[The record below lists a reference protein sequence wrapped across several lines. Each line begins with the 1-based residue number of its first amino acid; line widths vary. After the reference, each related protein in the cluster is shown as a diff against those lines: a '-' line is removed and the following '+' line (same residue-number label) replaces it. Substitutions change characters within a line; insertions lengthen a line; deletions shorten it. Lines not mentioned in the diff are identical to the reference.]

1 MWFQVLFHSPLGV
14 LFTFPSRYWFT
25 IGYRVVFS
33 LRRWAS
39 RIHTGFHVTRATW
52 EYIKEGR
59 RISPTGL
66 SPSMARHIQTGS
78 AIRQLCNLPAASY
91 RRQNASRDPKSTTD
105 MTFNILLV
113 WAVPRSLAAT
123 DGIACCFLFLRVL
136 RCFNSPGW
144 LPLAYAFSQ
153 GLSGFA

>member
-39 RIHTGFHVTRATW
+39 RIRTGFHVTRTTW
-52 EYIKEGR
+52 EYIKKGC
-59 RISPTGL
+59 RISLTGL
-66 SPSMARHIQTGS
+66 SPSMACHIQTS
-78 AIRQLCNLPAASY
+78 STIRQLCNLPAASY
-91 RRQNASRDPKSTTD
+91 HHQNASRDPKSTTD

-113 WAVPRSLAAT
+113 WAVPLSLAAT
-123 DGIACCFLFLRVL
+123 YGIAYCFIFLQVL
-136 RCFNSPGW
+136 RCFNSLGW
-144 LPLAYAFSQ
+144 LPWRMHSARDY
-153 GLSGFA
+153 